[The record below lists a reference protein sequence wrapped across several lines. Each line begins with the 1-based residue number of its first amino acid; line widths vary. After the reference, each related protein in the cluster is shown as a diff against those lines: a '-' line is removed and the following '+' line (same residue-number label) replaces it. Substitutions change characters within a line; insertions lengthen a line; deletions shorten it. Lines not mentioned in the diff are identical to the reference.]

1 MIHSINAGNGLT
13 VSNNYINYPYISP
26 GSQGAGMIRWNSNM
40 NCMEVND
47 GAVWKQFTM
56 TNPTVELAPDAMAAV
71 KWAEDQMIK
80 ERTRQERIQNN
91 PALRKAYEAI
101 QRAEANYDILDK
113 IVGEGER
120 GQVQHHPV

>member
-13 VSNNYINYPYISP
+13 VSNNYMVYPYISP
-26 GSQGAGMIRWNSNM
+26 GSQGAGMLRWNSNM

-47 GAVWKQFTM
+47 GAVWKQITM
-56 TNPTVELAPDAMAAV
+56 SNPTVELAPTTLSAV

-91 PALRKAYEAI
+91 PALQKAYEAV

-113 IVGEGER
+113 IIGEGER

>member
-1 MIHSINAGNGLT
+1 VIHSINVGNGLT
-13 VSNNYINYPYISP
+13 VSNNYTSYPYISP
-26 GSQGAGMIRWNSNM
+26 GSQGAGMLRWNSNM

-47 GAVWKQFTM
+47 GAVWKQITM
-56 TNPTVELAPDAMAAV
+56 SNPTVELAPDAMSAV

>member
-13 VSNNYINYPYISP
+13 VSNNYTSYPYISP
-26 GSQGAGMIRWNSNM
+26 GSQGAGMLRWNSNM
-40 NCMEVND
+40 NSMEVND
-47 GAVWKQFTM
+47 GAVWKQITM
-56 TNPTVELAPDAMAAV
+56 SNPTVELAPDAMSAV

-91 PALRKAYEAI
+91 PALRKAYEAV

>member
-1 MIHSINAGNGLT
+1 VIHSINAGNGLT
-13 VSNNYINYPYISP
+13 VSNNYTNYPYISP

-56 TNPTVELAPDAMAAV
+56 SNPTVELAPDAMSAV

-113 IVGEGER
+113 IIGEGER
-120 GQVQHHPV
+120 DQVQHHPV

>member
-13 VSNNYINYPYISP
+13 VSNNYTSYPYISP
-26 GSQGAGMIRWNSNM
+26 GSQGAGMLRWNSNT

-47 GAVWKQFTM
+47 GAVWKQIAM
-56 TNPTVELAPDAMAAV
+56 SSPTVELAPDAMSAV

-91 PALRKAYEAI
+91 PALRKAYEAV

>member
-47 GAVWKQFTM
+47 GAVWKQITM
-56 TNPTVELAPDAMAAV
+56 SSPTVELAPDAMSAV
-71 KWAEDQMIK
+71 KWAENQMIK

-91 PALRKAYEAI
+91 PALRKAYEAV

>member
-13 VSNNYINYPYISP
+13 VSNNYMVYPYISP
-26 GSQGAGMIRWNSNM
+26 GSQGAGMLRWNSNM

-47 GAVWKQFTM
+47 GAVWKQITM
-56 TNPTVELAPDAMAAV
+56 SNPTVELAPDAMSAV

-91 PALRKAYEAI
+91 PALRKAYEAV

>member
-13 VSNNYINYPYISP
+13 VSNNYTNYPYISP

-56 TNPTVELAPDAMAAV
+56 SNPTVELAPDAMSAV

-113 IVGEGER
+113 IIGEGER
-120 GQVQHHPV
+120 DQVQHHPV

>member
-1 MIHSINAGNGLT
+1 VIHSINAGNGLT

>member
-1 MIHSINAGNGLT
+1 VIHSINAGNGLT

-56 TNPTVELAPDAMAAV
+56 SNPTVELAPDAMSAV

-91 PALRKAYEAI
+91 PALRKAYEAV

>member
-13 VSNNYINYPYISP
+13 VSNNYMVYPYISP
-26 GSQGAGMIRWNSNM
+26 GSQGAGMLRWNSNM

-47 GAVWKQFTM
+47 GAVWKQITM
-56 TNPTVELAPDAMAAV
+56 SNPTVELAPNTMSAV

-91 PALRKAYEAI
+91 PALQKAYEAI

-113 IVGEGER
+113 IIGEEER

>member
-1 MIHSINAGNGLT
+1 VIHSINAGNGLT
-13 VSNNYINYPYISP
+13 VSNNYTSYPYISP
-26 GSQGAGMIRWNSNM
+26 GSQGAGMLRWNSNT

-47 GAVWKQFTM
+47 GAVWKQIAM
-56 TNPTVELAPDAMAAV
+56 SSPTVELAPDAMSAV

-91 PALRKAYEAI
+91 PALRKAYEAV

>member
-1 MIHSINAGNGLT
+1 VIHSINAGNGLT

-47 GAVWKQFTM
+47 GAVWKQITM
-56 TNPTVELAPDAMAAV
+56 SSPTVELAPDAMSAV
-71 KWAEDQMIK
+71 KWAENQMIK

-91 PALRKAYEAI
+91 PALRKAYEAV